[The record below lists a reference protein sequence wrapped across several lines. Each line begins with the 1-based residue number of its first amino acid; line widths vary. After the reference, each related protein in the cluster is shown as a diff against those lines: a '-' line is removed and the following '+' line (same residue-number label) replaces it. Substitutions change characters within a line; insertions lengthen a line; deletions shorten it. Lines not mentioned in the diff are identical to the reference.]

1 MNRPIL
7 KNRTNRSFL
16 MNLLYQTYRKYLMN
30 L

>member
-7 KNRTNRSFL
+7 KNRTNQSFL
-16 MNLLYQTYRKYLMN
+16 MNLPYRTYRKYLMN